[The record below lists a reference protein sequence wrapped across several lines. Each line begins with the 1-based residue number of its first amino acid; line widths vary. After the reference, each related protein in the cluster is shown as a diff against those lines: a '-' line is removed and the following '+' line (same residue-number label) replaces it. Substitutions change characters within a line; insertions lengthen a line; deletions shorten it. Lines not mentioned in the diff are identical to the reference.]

1 MEWIAVEAKQGEQAA
16 DGLELIIQ
24 SQAWRSLQL
33 GGLLSSA
40 SSVDLRVRWVL
51 RWGSREWLPQR
62 QAGQGEGHLGMGR

>member
-51 RWGSREWLPQR
+51 RLGSREWLPQR
-62 QAGQGEGHLGMGR
+62 QAGQGEGHLGIGR